1 MKKVMVF
8 AVGAALLMSSCGSYM
23 ATGAY
28 TGSSIGGMLGS
39 AIGGITGGGRGS
51 DWGYIIG
58 MAGGAAVGGA
68 IGNAADKAQQR
79 KIEGYH
85 DAVRA
90 RSDQRYQQQG
100 YGQGNYSYGNQ
111 DGAFDPNN
119 GGDDRIDLNIGGVP
133 GASANFASSSALVIE
148 NVRYLDD
155 DGNLTLSAGEVSRIA
170 FDLKNKSGQ
179 TLYHVKPVVTE
190 LTGNRHILVSPT
202 IEVESIA
209 PGSGIRYTATVVG
222 DRSLKKGTAQFEVSV
237 QAQPGVA
244 VQGGQT
250 FESVFCG
257 NGIWGPQRYER
268 PAPQRLAAPARLIE
282 TAL

>member
-51 DWGYIIG
+51 DWGYIVG

-90 RSDQRYQQQG
+90 RSDQRYQQQGGNQG

-250 FESVFCG
+250 FEVATS
-257 NGIWGPQRYER
+257 RSR
-268 PAPQRLAAPARLIE
+268 
-282 TAL
+282 